1 LIARPHSTTLINMYK
16 ILIVDNR
23 NKLKRIRELT
33 RLRVKKFRDYQQRD
47 SQRREVTLS
56 NLNASYQTW

>member
-1 LIARPHSTTLINMYK
+1 MSE
-16 ILIVDNR
+16 ILVDNR

-33 RLRVKKFRDYQQRD
+33 RLRVKKFRDHQQRD
-47 SQRREVTLS
+47 IQRREVALS